1 MDATVWLWIGAII
14 AAGLGVGSFFIGCLF
29 ALIIALGNK
38 HYVWGIC
45 GFIFLPVTVLYT
57 LRHRNDA
64 TRFCARFQWAGIAI
78 VALLLIPYYRF
89 MV

>member
-1 MDATVWLWIGAII
+1 MEATVWLWIGAII

-38 HYVWGIC
+38 HYIWAIC
-45 GFIFLPVTVLYT
+45 SLIFLPVTLLYT
-57 LRHRNDA
+57 LWNRNDA
-64 TRFCARFQWAGIAI
+64 TRYCARFQWTGLVIM
-78 VALLLIPYYRF
+78 VVLLIPYYGF